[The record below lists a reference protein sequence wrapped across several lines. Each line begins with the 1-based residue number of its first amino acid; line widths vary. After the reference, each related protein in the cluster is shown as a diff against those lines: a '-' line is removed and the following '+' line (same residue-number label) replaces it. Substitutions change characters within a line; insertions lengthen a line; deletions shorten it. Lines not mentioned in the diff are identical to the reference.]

1 MLGQKK
7 DNSKK
12 KNTTINA
19 FVIVFGVIVACY
31 ILSLFVSPGS
41 FEREIIN
48 DRTVVIP
55 NSFHKTEKVYL
66 GPQAIF
72 QAIPN
77 GLESSAGMMF
87 LVMLVAGCIEVY
99 KRTKTLDKG
108 VAKILSKA
116 EKIGSEKILVI
127 IMIIFACFGG
137 FLGWN
142 EQIVPF
148 IPIII
153 SLCIALGYDLMTGV
167 ACSAMID
174 MLSFSISP
182 TSVYTVGISHE
193 IAELPMFSGFLFRFI
208 VLVIFD
214 IIIIWYVLRYA
225 RKVKKDNTLS
235 ITKDIDASEFIVDYD
250 EIMSDPLSRRQGLS
264 LFVFLITFIAAII
277 GVSRFGW
284 SMNNLSACFLFTGV
298 VAGIINNLDAN
309 EIVDCIVDGAKDGL
323 RPALVI
329 GLARGIQWI
338 LTESGIID
346 PIINAISQPL
356 MNLPGSITAIAVMF
370 VIALFN
376 GLITSG
382 SAKAMALMPI
392 LIPLADLIGM
402 TRQTMI
408 LAFQFG
414 DGITNSLWF
423 TSGTLLIFLTIA
435 KIPLKKWWK
444 FVTPLILILTLV
456 SIIALIVAT
465 RINYGPF

>member
-1 MLGQKK
+1 MG
-7 DNSKK
+7 NSKEK
-12 KNTTINA
+12 KNKGKTINA
-19 FVIVFGVIVACY
+19 FIIVFGVIVACY
-31 ILSLFVSPGS
+31 ILSFFISPGA
-41 FEREIIN
+41 FEREVVGG
-48 DRTVVIP
+48 RTIVVP
-55 NSFHKTEKVYL
+55 NSFHAIEKTYL
-66 GPQAIF
+66 GLQAIF

-99 KRTKTLDKG
+99 KRTHTLDKS
-108 VAKILSKA
+108 VAKILTSADKV
-116 EKIGSEKILVI
+116 GSEKILVL
-127 IMIIFACFGG
+127 IMVIFACFGG

-153 SLCIALGYDLMTGV
+153 SLCLALGYDLMTGV

-174 MLSFSISP
+174 MISFSISP

-208 VLVIFD
+208 LLVIFD
-214 IIIIWYVLRYA
+214 IIVICYVLKYA
-225 RKVKKDNTLS
+225 RKVKRDKAAS
-235 ITKDIDASEFIVDYD
+235 ITADIDDSEFRIDY
-250 EIMSDPLSRRQGLS
+250 SDIAKNPLTKRQSVS
-264 LFVFLITFIAAII
+264 LVVFLITFIAAIA
-277 GVSRFGW
+277 GVAKFGW
-284 SMNNLSACFLFTGV
+284 SMNDLSACFLFTAIAAGV
-298 VAGIINNLDAN
+298 INKLSADKII
-309 EIVDCIVDGAKDGL
+309 DCIIDGAKDGL

-338 LTESGIID
+338 LTSSGIID
-346 PIINAISQPL
+346 PIINAISKPL
-356 MNLPGSITAIAVMF
+356 MELPSSITAIAVMF

-392 LIPLADLIGM
+392 LIPLADIVGM

-414 DGITNSLWF
+414 DGLTNSLWF
-423 TSGTLLIFLTIA
+423 TSGTLLIFLTIT

-444 FVTPLILILTLV
+444 FVTPLITILTVVSVLSLV
-456 SIIALIVAT
+456 IAT
-465 RINYGPF
+465 KINYGPF

>member
-1 MLGQKK
+1 MG
-7 DNSKK
+7 NSKEK
-12 KNTTINA
+12 KNKGKSINA
-19 FVIVFGVIVACY
+19 FIIVFGVIVACY
-31 ILSLFVSPGS
+31 ILSFFISPGA
-41 FEREIIN
+41 FEREVVGG
-48 DRTVVIP
+48 RTIVVP
-55 NSFHKTEKVYL
+55 NSFHAIEKTYL
-66 GPQAIF
+66 GLQAIF

-77 GLESSAGMMF
+77 GLEASAGMMF

-99 KRTKTLDKG
+99 KRTNTLDKS
-108 VAKILSKA
+108 VAKILTSA
-116 EKIGSEKILVI
+116 EKVGSEKILVL
-127 IMIIFACFGG
+127 IMVIFACFGG

-153 SLCIALGYDLMTGV
+153 SLCLALGYDLMTGV

-174 MLSFSISP
+174 MISFSISP

-208 VLVIFD
+208 LLVIFD
-214 IIIIWYVLRYA
+214 IIVICYVLKYA
-225 RKVKKDNTLS
+225 RKVKRDKAAS
-235 ITKDIDASEFIVDYD
+235 ITADIDDSEFRIDY
-250 EIMSDPLSRRQGLS
+250 SDIAKNPLTKRQSVS
-264 LFVFLITFIAAII
+264 LAVFMITFIAAIA
-277 GVSRFGW
+277 GVAKFGW
-284 SMNNLSACFLFTGV
+284 SMNDLSACFLFTAIAAGV
-298 VAGIINNLDAN
+298 INKLSADKII
-309 EIVDCIVDGAKDGL
+309 DCIIDGAKDGL

-338 LTESGIID
+338 LTSSGIID
-346 PIINAISQPL
+346 PIINAISKPL
-356 MNLPGSITAIAVMF
+356 MELPSSITAIAVMF

-392 LIPLADLIGM
+392 LIPLADIVGM

-414 DGITNSLWF
+414 DGLTNSLWF

-444 FVTPLILILTLV
+444 FVTLLITILTVVSVLSLV
-456 SIIALIVAT
+456 IAT
-465 RINYGPF
+465 KINYGPF

>member
-1 MLGQKK
+1 MFKKNQKK
-7 DNSKK
+7 ESK
-12 KNTTINA
+12 NINA
-19 FVIVFGVIVACY
+19 FLIVFGVIVACY
-31 ILSLFVSPGS
+31 ILSLFVSPGT
-41 FEREIIN
+41 FDREVVN
-48 DRTVVIP
+48 GRTIVIP
-55 NSFHKTEKVYL
+55 NSFHSVEKVYL
-66 GPQAIF
+66 GPQSIF

-108 VAKILSKA
+108 VSKILSKA
-116 EKIGSEKILVI
+116 EVIGSEKILII

-167 ACSAMID
+167 ACSALID
-174 MLSFSISP
+174 MISFSISP

-193 IAELPMFSGFLFRFI
+193 IAELPMFSGFLFRF
-208 VLVIFD
+208 VLLVIFD
-214 IIIIWYVLRYA
+214 VIVMAYVLRYA
-225 RKVKKDNTLS
+225 RKVKRDKSLS
-235 ITKDIDASEFIVDYD
+235 ITSDIDDTEFRIDYTD
-250 EIMSDPLSRRQGLS
+250 ITKDPLSKRQSLS
-264 LFVFLITFIAAII
+264 LLVFLITFIVAIL
-277 GVSRFGW
+277 GVSKLGW
-284 SMNNLSACFLFTGV
+284 SMNDLSACFLFTA
-298 VAGIINNLDAN
+298 VAAGLINKLNPN
-309 EIVDCIVDGAKDGL
+309 EIIDSIIDGAKDGL

-346 PIINAISQPL
+346 PIINAISKPL
-356 MNLPGSITAIAVMF
+356 MVLPGSITAIAVMV

-408 LAFQFG
+408 LAFQLG
-414 DGITNSLWF
+414 DGLTNSMWF

-444 FVTPLILILTLV
+444 FVTPLILMLTAVSVVALV
-456 SIIALIVAT
+456 VAT
-465 RINYGPF
+465 NIGYGPF